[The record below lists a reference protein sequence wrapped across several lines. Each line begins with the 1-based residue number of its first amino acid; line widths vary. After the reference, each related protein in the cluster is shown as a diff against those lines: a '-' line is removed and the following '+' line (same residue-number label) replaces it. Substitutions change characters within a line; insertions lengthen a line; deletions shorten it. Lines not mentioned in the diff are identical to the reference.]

1 MTNKL
6 QPIKGFRD
14 FYPVDWAFQNWLKEK
29 WLNLGQSYGY
39 QKYEGPIL
47 ERLKLYESK
56 TSRELIEKQT
66 FRFTEKGK
74 NYVLRP
80 ELTPTLARMIAQRQ
94 YQLQL
99 PIKWQS
105 YGRFFRYE
113 TPQKGRGRSFFQW
126 NIDLL
131 GLDKVQADIEIINLA
146 CLALKTLG
154 LTSKEVKI
162 KINDRKFLEKT
173 IDKKFYPYIDKLE
186 KLSEKEWKKWL
197 KKEGVNENKA
207 DKLLDFVKDNDYSG
221 SKRLTTIFNQME
233 KEGLSEYVE
242 FDKSLVRG
250 LDYYTGTVFEAW
262 STGSSLN
269 RALFGGG
276 RYDNL
281 TQQVGGRKKISGV
294 GFAVGDMP
302 IYELLKDLE
311 KLPNLSLNPTQVL
324 VTVFSPELSEQSIQ
338 TARKL
343 REKNI
348 NTELYLDPDERLDK
362 QLAYANKKNIPW
374 VAIIGPDEAENN
386 TLTLKNMK
394 SGSQENLSQEKA
406 IQKLTSSQTQI

>member
-1 MTNKL
+1 MANKL

-14 FYPVDWAFQNWLKEK
+14 FYPQDWSFQNWLKEK

-39 QKYEGPIL
+39 QEYEGPIL
-47 ERLKLYESK
+47 ERLELYQSK

-66 FRFTEKGK
+66 FKFNDNDK

-80 ELTPTLARMIAQRQ
+80 ELTPTLARMIAQKQ
-94 YQLQL
+94 YQIQL
-99 PIKWQS
+99 PAKWQS

-113 TPQKGRGRSFFQW
+113 SPQKGRGRSFFQW

-131 GLDKVQADIEIINLA
+131 GLNKIQADIEIIKLA

-162 KINDRKFLEKT
+162 KINDRKFLEKS
-173 IDKKFYPYIDKLE
+173 IDKKFYPYIDKLDKMTE
-186 KLSEKEWKKWL
+186 TEWKKWL
-197 KKEGVNENKA
+197 KEENINESKA
-207 DKLLDFVKDNDYSG
+207 DELLALVKNNDYSD
-221 SKRLTTIFNQME
+221 SMRLTAILNQME
-233 KEGLSEYVE
+233 KQGLSEYIE

-302 IYELLKDLE
+302 IYELLKELN
-311 KLPNLSLNPTQVL
+311 KLPNLSSTPTKIL
-324 VTVFSPELSEQSIQ
+324 VTIFSPQLAEESIQ
-338 TARKL
+338 AAQKL
-343 REKNI
+343 RKKNI

-374 VAIIGPDEAENN
+374 VAVIGPDEAKNN
-386 TLTLKNMK
+386 TVTLKNMK
-394 SGSQENLSQEKA
+394 SGKQEKLTQKKA
-406 IQKLTSSQTQI
+406 VQKLTSPQN